1 MKIDLYTKA
10 VLTVIAV
17 ALAAIVLRDVPL
29 MVDVHAAEEAED
41 TVVKVEIVG
50 ISKELRSKRILLP
63 VEIQSVANSRMEK
76 WDTINVGTGRQP
88 LDVRVSTR

>member
-29 MVDVHAAEEAED
+29 MADVHAAEDAED
-41 TVVKVEIVG
+41 AVVRVEIVG